1 MKWKCKLTGNIID
14 LPDWEE
20 ENMSGH
26 DQYEKV
32 TAESTEEEPE
42 FKSKLSYPAERKLE
56 DPSRRKPRKAEE

>member
-32 TAESTEEEPE
+32 TAESTEETPE
-42 FKSKLSYPAERKLE
+42 FKSKLSY
-56 DPSRRKPRKAEE
+56 RKPRSKDE

>member
-1 MKWKCKLTGNIID
+1 MKWKCKLTGNIIE

-32 TAESTEEEPE
+32 TAESTEEASAE
-42 FKSKLSYPAERKLE
+42 FKSKLSY
-56 DPSRRKPRKAEE
+56 RKPRKADEQ